1 MSGGTSARRL
11 RNLSMIAAVGENG
24 VIGNEADLPWRLPD
38 DLAYFKRV
46 TLGHSI
52 IMGRKTFDTM
62 GKPLPKR
69 RSIVLTRNLT
79 WGQHDFQNP
88 DATVDDAPNHLG
100 VVVVHSVNE
109 ALAEVEAE
117 DEAFVIGGGEIY
129 ELFLPHAATLY
140 ITRVHAGPDGDTRFP
155 AIDGRLWERVW
166 AEDHKA
172 DERNEH
178 DFTYERWERIGRD

>member
-1 MSGGTSARRL
+1 MSARRL

-24 VIGNEADLPWRLPD
+24 VIGKDADLPWRLPD

-62 GKPLPKR
+62 GKPLPRR
-69 RSIVLTRNLT
+69 RSIVLTRDLS
-79 WGQHDFQNP
+79 WGQHDFLNP
-88 DATVDDAPNHLG
+88 DATVGDAPNHLG
-100 VVVVHSVNE
+100 VVVVHSVDE

-117 DEAFVIGGGEIY
+117 DEAFVIGGGQIY
-129 ELFLPHAATLY
+129 DLFLPHATTLY
-140 ITRVHAGPDGDTRFP
+140 ITRVHASPPGDTRFP

-166 AEDHKA
+166 SEDHEA

-178 DFTYERWERIGRD
+178 AFTFEKWQRLARD